1 MISKQAF
8 IANGEELINRVF
20 MFEPD
25 ACVNVFKNEKLI
37 AVLFKDDWESGNF
50 DHIRK
55 VCGRYKP
62 PETLER
68 ADIPLI
74 GIVINI
80 RFTESEGDT

>member
-1 MISKQAF
+1 MKILH
-8 IANGEELINRVF
+8 GEELINRVF

-25 ACVNVFKNEKLI
+25 ACVNVFKNEELM
-37 AVLFKDDWESGNF
+37 AVLFKDDWENGNF

-55 VCGRYKP
+55 VCRRYKP
-62 PETLER
+62 PETFER
-68 ADIPLI
+68 AEVPLI